1 MLSKILTPESIR
13 FLHEISGASIRSAKG
28 MLIAG
33 LTFGLT
39 LGGGFAFLSIVID
52 SHVYHEW
59 IDTTFFSRPHMS
71 ATSDQDVTY
80 SNVQVALKATDVRKI
95 GHIVDTFERSF
106 IAALDA
112 RIQEILEMNFSNE
125 RQRALADFVSH
136 LNTNRTDTLHVI
148 HQLEALRNSKPEGV
162 PVEFADI
169 DASIDRLKQGTDM
182 LAVAAA
188 ELQTGTDQVTL
199 HVVQKQLQDAL
210 SALAL
215 KAHATTVAAVR
226 H

>member
-1 MLSKILTPESIR
+1 MLTKILTSESVR
-13 FLHEISGASIRSAKG
+13 FLHEISAASIRSAKG

-33 LTFGLT
+33 LTFSLT
-39 LGGGFAFLSIVID
+39 LGSGFAFLSIVID

-59 IDTTFFSRPHMS
+59 IDTTFFSRPRMS

-95 GHIVDTFERSF
+95 GHIVDTFETSF
-106 IAALDA
+106 ITALDT

-125 RQRALADFVSH
+125 RQHALADFVSH

-148 HQLEALRNSKPEGV
+148 HQLEALRNSNPEGV

-169 DASIDRLKQGTDM
+169 DASIGRLKQGTDM
-182 LAVAAA
+182 LAVAAV

-215 KAHATTVAAVR
+215 KAHATTIAAAR